1 MAVIP
6 RLRELS
12 QEDHEFEAS
21 LGYTVRPY
29 LRIKN
34 GKKNFTNI
42 IKSIHILWQKKIVS
56 MVHIDTEKVVFQIP
70 HWARHGG
77 IHLEPKYS
85 LGGEWRIQ
93 CSNPV

>member
-42 IKSIHILWQKKIVS
+42 IKSIHIL
-56 MVHIDTEKVVFQIP
+56 
-70 HWARHGG
+70 
-77 IHLEPKYS
+77 
-85 LGGEWRIQ
+85 
-93 CSNPV
+93 